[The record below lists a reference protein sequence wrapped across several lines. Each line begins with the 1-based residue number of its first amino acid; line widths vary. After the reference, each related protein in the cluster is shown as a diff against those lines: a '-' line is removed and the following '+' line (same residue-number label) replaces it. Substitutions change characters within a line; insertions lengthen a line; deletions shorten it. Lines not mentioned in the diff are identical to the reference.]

1 MAAKTYPRFPLRVL
15 RPRDQILGGTSDY
28 YQIDEEAS
36 LIRDGFPLWDTG
48 AGQLQAALAGNEIT
62 AFALQD
68 PFDKNG
74 AVLPSGSE
82 IETFLAND
90 PSQTWLEGNLLSG
103 DEGAQVDHVLA
114 QADLFAEVTLQ
125 FDPNYLGA
133 GEPGYYFNVVNPGGG
148 VGAIEGRGRIVSFI
162 NTRVLSNEE
171 ESRSV
176 PGDTNA
182 VVRVQ
187 LYSNEYRLGQVSTPV
202 GP

>member
-82 IETFLAND
+82 IETFLAAAGRYQVSQLAISAEVSRWPGCSGSPRDND
-90 PSQTWLEGNLLSG
+90 PSTP
-103 DEGAQVDHVLA
+103 
-114 QADLFAEVTLQ
+114 F
-125 FDPNYLGA
+125 
-133 GEPGYYFNVVNPGGG
+133 
-148 VGAIEGRGRIVSFI
+148 GR
-162 NTRVLSNEE
+162 TRS
-171 ESRSV
+171 
-176 PGDTNA
+176 P
-182 VVRVQ
+182 
-187 LYSNEYRLGQVSTPV
+187 
-202 GP
+202 